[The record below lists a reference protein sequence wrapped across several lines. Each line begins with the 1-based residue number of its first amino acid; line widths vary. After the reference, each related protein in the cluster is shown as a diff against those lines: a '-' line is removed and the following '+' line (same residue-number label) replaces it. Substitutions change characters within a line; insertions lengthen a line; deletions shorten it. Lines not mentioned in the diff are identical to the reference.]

1 MEYLTKNIDHVRSR
15 VQAACLRS
23 GRNPDDVSIVGVSK
37 TQPIDTIVKA
47 RNLGIRT
54 FGENYVQELL
64 LKHAHDGLD
73 DVSWHFIGHLQSNK
87 VKYIA
92 PFVRMIHSVDSA
104 SLAHEISRQAVKFH
118 RRIDI
123 LFQVNTSGESSKSG
137 VALKDLLPLV
147 RDCISLPSIRLCGL
161 MTIPAPV
168 DDADDVR
175 SEFRLLRELCD
186 SVRTELS
193 LPSFVE
199 LSMGMSDDYEV
210 AIEEGAT
217 IIRPGTALF
226 GSRQAIS

>member
-137 VALKDLLPLV
+137 VAPKDLLPLV